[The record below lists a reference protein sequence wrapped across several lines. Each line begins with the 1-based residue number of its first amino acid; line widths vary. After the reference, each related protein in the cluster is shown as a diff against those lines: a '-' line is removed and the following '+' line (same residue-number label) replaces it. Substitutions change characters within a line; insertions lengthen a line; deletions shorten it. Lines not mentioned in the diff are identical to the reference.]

1 MKFLETCFQQED
13 LPQILENLRSTE
25 NTTQFVLIL
34 RYNMENSV
42 IDIYDG
48 TMLDISV
55 DTNNKEQDDNSD
67 DNSIYYGMIYE
78 AKNNIESALYELNKT
93 LGILQD
99 I

>member
-78 AKNNIESALYELNKT
+78 AKNSIESALYELNKT
-93 LGILQD
+93 LDILQD